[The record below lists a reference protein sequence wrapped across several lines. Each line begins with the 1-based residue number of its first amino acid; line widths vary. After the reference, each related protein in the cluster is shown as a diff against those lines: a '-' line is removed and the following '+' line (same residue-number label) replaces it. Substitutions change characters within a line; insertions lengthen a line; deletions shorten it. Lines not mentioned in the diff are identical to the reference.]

1 MTYSLADI
9 IFLLFIYSFV
19 GWLWETVYCSIKD
32 KKFAY
37 RGFLVGP
44 YCPVYG
50 FAVTTVLLATEP
62 FQSNILWL
70 FLSGLLVATA
80 FEYVAGWLLETVFHM
95 KLWDYSQEFGNIQ
108 GRIAPRISLFWGFG
122 IVVLV
127 KFIQPGVMGLINH
140 LNDWLALGIVVVMTA
155 DLIWTVVDTVK
166 FQQAATAFEKYVRA
180 EQEKLRES
188 VRTEVGDLTQQAEVF
203 SKRLENLRLHI
214 NETLREKG
222 IEPFRFNQRRMLR
235 NYKNFRL
242 TTAPFLNEIRKQTA
256 ALKEKRNEKNNH

>member
-9 IFLLFIYSFV
+9 IFLFFIYSFV

-122 IVVLV
+122 IVV
-127 KFIQPGVMGLINH
+127 
-140 LNDWLALGIVVVMTA
+140 VMTA

-188 VRTEVGDLTQQAEVF
+188 VRTEVADLTQQAEVF

-214 NETLREKG
+214 NETLREKE

>member
-1 MTYSLADI
+1 MTYSLTDI
-9 IFLLFIYSFV
+9 VFLFFIYSFV
-19 GWLWETVYCSIKD
+19 GWLWETIYCSIKD

-37 RGFLVGP
+37 RGFLAGP

-62 FQSNILWL
+62 FQSNLLGL
-70 FLSGLLVATA
+70 FFSGLLVATV
-80 FEYVAGWLLETVFHM
+80 FEYIAGWFLETVFHM
-95 KLWDYSQEFGNIQ
+95 TLWDYSQEFGNIQ

-122 IVVLV
+122 IVILV
-127 KFIQPGVMGLINH
+127 EFIQPRVMWLINH
-140 LNDWLALGIVVVMTA
+140 TNDWVALGIVAVMMA
-155 DLIWTVVDTVK
+155 DLIWTVTDTVK
-166 FQQAATAFEKYVRA
+166 FQQAANTFEKHVRA

-188 VRTEVGDLTQQAEVF
+188 VKTEVSDLTQQADIF

-214 NETLREKG
+214 NDNLKEKG

-242 TTAPFLNEIRKQTA
+242 TTAPFLNDIRKQTA

>member
-9 IFLLFIYSFV
+9 IFLFFIYSFV

-80 FEYVAGWLLETVFHM
+80 FWKQSSCLSKEE
-95 KLWDYSQEFGNIQ
+95 Q
-108 GRIAPRISLFWGFG
+108 ISKMWW
-122 IVVLV
+122 I
-127 KFIQPGVMGLINH
+127 H
-140 LNDWLALGIVVVMTA
+140 T
-155 DLIWTVVDTVK
+155 
-166 FQQAATAFEKYVRA
+166 
-180 EQEKLRES
+180 
-188 VRTEVGDLTQQAEVF
+188 
-203 SKRLENLRLHI
+203 
-214 NETLREKG
+214 
-222 IEPFRFNQRRMLR
+222 NQVNAQNM
-235 NYKNFRL
+235 
-242 TTAPFLNEIRKQTA
+242 
-256 ALKEKRNEKNNH
+256 

>member
-1 MTYSLADI
+1 
-9 IFLLFIYSFV
+9 
-19 GWLWETVYCSIKD
+19 
-32 KKFAY
+32 
-37 RGFLVGP
+37 
-44 YCPVYG
+44 
-50 FAVTTVLLATEP
+50 
-62 FQSNILWL
+62 
-70 FLSGLLVATA
+70 
-80 FEYVAGWLLETVFHM
+80 M

>member
-9 IFLLFIYSFV
+9 IFLFFIYSFV

-95 KLWDYSQEFGNIQ
+95 KL
-108 GRIAPRISLFWGFG
+108 
-122 IVVLV
+122 
-127 KFIQPGVMGLINH
+127 
-140 LNDWLALGIVVVMTA
+140 
-155 DLIWTVVDTVK
+155 
-166 FQQAATAFEKYVRA
+166 
-180 EQEKLRES
+180 
-188 VRTEVGDLTQQAEVF
+188 
-203 SKRLENLRLHI
+203 
-214 NETLREKG
+214 
-222 IEPFRFNQRRMLR
+222 
-235 NYKNFRL
+235 
-242 TTAPFLNEIRKQTA
+242 
-256 ALKEKRNEKNNH
+256 